1 MEDNDSASSCGG
13 THNGDVEQMDNE
25 NEDVDKVCRD
35 ELARAEKRQR
45 EESTGD
51 EDSWTEIKGKK
62 KTRREC
68 VSKLHKENYEVY
80 ISHKDP
86 LPKQF
91 ALARI
96 LKENNIGNISQVKY
110 LSPYKIRL
118 QFECELAMNNVCN
131 CEKLREKG
139 WRIQKSMQ
147 LSLSYG
153 LIKNV
158 DLDLSDEEIQQNISC
173 PAPAKLLSVRRLNRR
188 NTVDG
193 GWCPSET
200 LRLCFE
206 GDFLPA
212 FVSVCDIHIK
222 VLPYVHQVSQCSL
235 CWKLGHSRK
244 MCQTKK
250 VVCPKCGGPHEN
262 CDSLIFACVNCK
274 GNHISLSKACPTYKK
289 ERRIREIM
297 SEFGC
302 TYRKALECYI
312 SPKSQATLD
321 TVAPGQPQLDMSSQN
336 LFPSLGRKSLQINP
350 EPTACS
356 TYAEVVQ
363 SKVNG
368 HPSLQLFSSPGK
380 SKNKLNPD
388 KEQASKERKRD
399 VNEDWMFWNS
409 EPDYTSPLPGNNE
422 EDDKNNQRPSFNE
435 LLSRIKEIIFLRQS
449 NLSTKVK
456 SIIQLCLEWLVLV
469 IVNFISKWPMIKVL
483 WNLVNIQ
490 RDG

>member
-262 CDSLIFACVNCK
+262 CESLIFACVNCK
-274 GNHISLSKACPTYKK
+274 GNHISLSKACPAYKK

-297 SEFGC
+297 SE
-302 TYRKALECYI
+302 T
-312 SPKSQATLD
+312 ATVRHELSE
-321 TVAPGQPQLDMSSQN
+321 P
-336 LFPSLGRKSLQINP
+336 FPFLGRKSLQINP

>member
-1 MEDNDSASSCGG
+1 
-13 THNGDVEQMDNE
+13 
-25 NEDVDKVCRD
+25 
-35 ELARAEKRQR
+35 
-45 EESTGD
+45 
-51 EDSWTEIKGKK
+51 
-62 KTRREC
+62 
-68 VSKLHKENYEVY
+68 
-80 ISHKDP
+80 
-86 LPKQF
+86 
-91 ALARI
+91 
-96 LKENNIGNISQVKY
+96 
-110 LSPYKIRL
+110 
-118 QFECELAMNNVCN
+118 
-131 CEKLREKG
+131 
-139 WRIQKSMQ
+139 
-147 LSLSYG
+147 
-153 LIKNV
+153 
-158 DLDLSDEEIQQNISC
+158 
-173 PAPAKLLSVRRLNRR
+173 
-188 NTVDG
+188 
-193 GWCPSET
+193 
-200 LRLCFE
+200 
-206 GDFLPA
+206 
-212 FVSVCDIHIK
+212 
-222 VLPYVHQVSQCSL
+222 
-235 CWKLGHSRK
+235 

-274 GNHISLSKACPTYKK
+274 GNHISLSKACPAYKK